1 MQKHKRYLAQY
12 ICPPRPNWYQRT
24 WMVYPD
30 TKDGITVTVKWLI
43 FVSQFRCSNNSLTL
57 KHETTLCSDG
67 RAISAIETGKW
78 TSHPSCLDPPAET
91 KRRHHS
97 WYNSCWCCSK
107 EKRRSK
113 STPQSVM
120 FIVVENWHWN
130 PTSPTLCIVCLI
142 GLWMFLKKSHH
153 LCQFATTGSS
163 GRVKLNYYGFI
174 YPQCF
179 LYSQFKSVRLR

>member
-91 KRRHHS
+91 KRRYHS

-107 EKRRSK
+107 EKRRRK

-130 PTSPTLCIVCLI
+130 PTSPTLCSFVSLAC
-142 GLWMFLKKSHH
+142 GCSWRR
-153 LCQFATTGSS
+153 ATTCANSPLLVQAVGSS
-163 GRVKLNYYGFI
+163 STIMALSTPNAFFT
-174 YPQCF
+174 PNS
-179 LYSQFKSVRLR
+179 SQWG